1 MNVSLQDIQKTIAS
15 LTPEELARFRRW
27 FEEFDARQWDAQFE
41 TDARTGKLDAVAEQA
56 LTEYQAGK
64 FKPL

>member
-1 MNVSLQDIQKTIAS
+1 MNVSLQDLQKTIAA

-41 TDARTGKLDAVAEQA
+41 ADAQAGKLDALAEQA
-56 LTEYQAGK
+56 LAEYQAGK
-64 FKPL
+64 FKEL